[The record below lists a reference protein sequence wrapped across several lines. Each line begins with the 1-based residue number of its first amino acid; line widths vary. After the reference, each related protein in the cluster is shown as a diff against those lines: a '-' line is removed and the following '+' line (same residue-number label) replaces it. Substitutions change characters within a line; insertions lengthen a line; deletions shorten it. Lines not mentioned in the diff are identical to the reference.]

1 MRKMTEKAH
10 NMSFYLRISFEY
22 VEVKGVT
29 INLKKF
35 LYLNDKMSKE
45 INNICRYESYVNF
58 AETLLN
64 GIQIK
69 GEIPTVFNHKR
80 FINSLKKFQSNYNSL
95 WNGYFIYRDKRDHFI
110 FNAPKF
116 EKQIL

>member
-1 MRKMTEKAH
+1 MWKMTEKAH

-35 LYLNDKMSKE
+35 LYLNDKISKE

-69 GEIPTVFNHKR
+69 GEIPTVFNHKK

-95 WNGYFIYRDKRDHFI
+95 WNGYFTYRDERDHFN
-110 FNAPKF
+110 FYAPKF